1 MTNKPTPIQNSDWE
15 LSEDFYKPAEG
26 AGELRLEDFM
36 EPEEASAPERSAS
49 SQISEQVQQ
58 LAARIH
64 QVKELSVQGK
74 TAAQIGEALKM
85 DPKLAA
91 DIMICVQSFPEDNDV
106 AVAHLIMMG

>member
-1 MTNKPTPIQNSDWE
+1 MTNKPTPIQDADWE

-36 EPEEASAPERSAS
+36 ESEEAPAEGSAS

-74 TAAQIGEALKM
+74 TAAQIGETLGM
-85 DPKLAA
+85 DPKLVA
-91 DIMICVQSFPEDNDV
+91 DIMICVQSFPEDNDE